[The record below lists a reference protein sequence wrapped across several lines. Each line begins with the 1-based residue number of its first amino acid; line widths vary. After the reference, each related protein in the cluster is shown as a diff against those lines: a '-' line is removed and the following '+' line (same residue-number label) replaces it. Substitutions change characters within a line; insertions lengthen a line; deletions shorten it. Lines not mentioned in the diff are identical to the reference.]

1 MNKKSFLSRRQFL
14 QVSSVAAVSGQ
25 LLVSCARNRLSESV
39 LTAHEKELIEA
50 ISDQIIPP
58 DQDPGG
64 KEAGVA
70 DFIEIQLA
78 GPYKR
83 FQNDYRG
90 GLARLE
96 ATAKALRHKSFLDLS
111 FEQQTELLVALEG
124 NQAPTDIW
132 NSGEAGKFFRM
143 VRDHCMQGFYG
154 SPRHGGNRNYVSW
167 KMLKLD
173 YPQVCGRN
181 LT

>member
-1 MNKKSFLSRRQFL
+1 MKWKSSLSRRKFL
-14 QVSSVAAVSGQ
+14 QVSTAAAVSGN
-25 LLVSCARNRLSESV
+25 LLLSCARNRQPESV
-39 LTAHEKELIEA
+39 LTSHEKKLVEA

-58 DQDPGG
+58 DQDAGG

-96 ATAKALRHKSFLDLS
+96 ATAKALRQKSFLDLS
-111 FEQQTELLVALEG
+111 FDQQTQLLVILEG
-124 NQAPTDIW
+124 NQAPADIW
-132 NSGEAGKFFRM
+132 RSGEAGKFFRM

-167 KMLKLD
+167 KMLNLD

>member
-1 MNKKSFLSRRQFL
+1 MKKNPPFSRREFL
-14 QVSSVAAVSGQ
+14 QVSTAAAISGGW
-25 LLVSCARNRLSESV
+25 LASCARGSRPETV
-39 LTAHEKELIEA
+39 LTAQQKALVEA

-70 DFIEIQLA
+70 NFIEIQLA

-83 FQNDYRG
+83 FQRDYRE
-90 GLARLE
+90 GLAKME
-96 ATAKALRHKSFLDLS
+96 ATSKALRQRSFLNLS
-111 FEQQTELLVALEG
+111 FDEQTQLLVVLEG
-124 NQAPTDIW
+124 NQAPASIW
-132 NSGEAGKFFRM
+132 NTGESGKFFRM

-154 SPRHGGNRNYVSW
+154 SPRHGGNRNYASW
-167 KMLKLD
+167 KMLNLD
-173 YPQVCGRN
+173 YPQICGRN

>member
-1 MNKKSFLSRRQFL
+1 MKKESSFSRRKFL
-14 QVSSVAAVSGQ
+14 QVSTAAAISGN
-25 LLVSCARNRLSESV
+25 LLVSCARNSQPETV
-39 LTAHEKELIEA
+39 LTAHEKALVEA

-70 DFIEIQLA
+70 NFIEIQLT

-83 FQNDYRG
+83 FQGDYQA

-96 ATAKALRHKSFLDLS
+96 ATSKALRQKSFLDLS
-111 FEQQTELLVALEG
+111 FDEQTEVLVLLEG
-124 NQAPTDIW
+124 NQVPSSIW
-132 NSGEAGKFFRM
+132 GSGESGKFFRM
-143 VRDHCMQGFYG
+143 IRDHCMQGFYG
-154 SPRHGGNRNYVSW
+154 SPRHGGNRNYASW
-167 KMLKLD
+167 KMLNLD